1 MSSPTKVVP
10 TGAVRSGQLR
20 PGESKRPSPKPSSK
34 GSTPSAHGSCDPT
47 LIARAAAAFSAAIV
61 SCLLASDSG
70 PTFLMVDFA
79 RAMDT
84 VWEALRRAALDGLA
98 AHAHAHFEIEEDVL
112 QDAIAHDVSVAKSIA
127 RACPPRIEH
136 SVDFTAPMSDPP
148 MRALRKELARLS
160 SQMQRGGSPA
170 QLQGKMDAQI
180 HKQLVHYKAR
190 VDLTRANEAAEVAKC
205 IKVIDELNPQFAR
218 VYEAAGNMV
227 KREKGYAAFCSLES
241 HFFDELNKKQKPAQP
256 VSSVYELQTLSIR
269 SKLEIDALML
279 GVRDEVDHVCSGGRR
294 GNDSKLA
301 LGGVVWSAAPLKR
314 TVRIVEKLCLDPSQK
329 EALETLEAD
338 ARCERHARYCTR
350 YV

>member
-61 SCLLASDSG
+61 SCLQASDSG

-148 MRALRKELARLS
+148 MRALRKEMARLS

-227 KREKGYAAFCSLES
+227 KREKGTLLFAPWSRASLTSSTKSRNLRSLS
-241 HFFDELNKKQKPAQP
+241 H
-256 VSSVYELQTLSIR
+256 LST
-269 SKLEIDALML
+269 SF
-279 GVRDEVDHVCSGGRR
+279 
-294 GNDSKLA
+294 
-301 LGGVVWSAAPLKR
+301 
-314 TVRIVEKLCLDPSQK
+314 KLCRFDPS
-329 EALETLEAD
+329 LRWTL
-338 ARCERHARYCTR
+338 
-350 YV
+350 